1 MINLV
6 TINTVHLIKW
16 LTNECQCIPVD
27 ARKSRLSLSHVIQS
41 VAIIIMTSPKVN
53 KEPIQNTPM
62 RSALFLFH
70 NFLEKS
76 FEIMMFYVHFCYLY
90 FCDIHQKYSGLLYL
104 NPYT

>member
-1 MINLV
+1 MINF
-6 TINTVHLIKW
+6 TVHLIKW

-70 NFLEKS
+70 SFLKNHLKS
-76 FEIMMFYVHFCYLY
+76 RWIMHIFVKRDLKRY
-90 FCDIHQKYSGLLYL
+90 QK
-104 NPYT
+104 